1 MPIMPPIARIMP
13 FAKLLHWIEVW
24 YAIIIVIICI
34 LIIQKTKELYQLTNH
49 KGIKYFR
56 NTFFYFAIAY
66 ALQIVFPFTRMIL
79 GIDLFISRPLVGF
92 LLLYVGTMAVLSLTY
107 SVLYKRYK
115 HVKPIYLHLIAIA
128 IAFATI
134 QARGRSLA
142 LIIQAIL
149 LIYAVLTSYI
159 DNISKQNKT
168 YLIYLLL
175 FAIWIV
181 NTLAF
186 TLPRFLVQAKIGLY
200 IISIP
205 LFLIILTKV
214 VQRTTTPHDKKT

>member
-1 MPIMPPIARIMP
+1 MPPIARIMP
-13 FAKLLHWIEVW
+13 FSKLLHWVEVW

-34 LIIQKTKELYQLTNH
+34 LIIQKTKELYLLTNH

-56 NTFFYFAIAY
+56 NTFIFFAIAY
-66 ALQIVFPFTRMIL
+66 TLQIIFPFTRMIL
-79 GIDLFISRPLVGF
+79 GVDLFISRPLVGF

-107 SVLYKRYK
+107 SVLYKHWK
-115 HVKPIYLHLIAIA
+115 HLKPIYLHLIAIGIAAATINTRGRMLA
-128 IAFATI
+128 IA
-134 QARGRSLA
+134 
-142 LIIQAIL
+142 IQAIL

-159 DNISKQNKT
+159 DNIRKQNKI

-186 TLPRFLVQAKIGLY
+186 TLPRFLVPAKIALY
-200 IISIP
+200 LVAIIF
-205 LFLIILTKV
+205 FLIILTKV
-214 VQRTTTPHDKKT
+214 VQRTTPKNDKET

>member
-1 MPIMPPIARIMP
+1 MPPIARIMP
-13 FAKLLHWIEVW
+13 FAKLLHWVEVW

-34 LIIQKTKELYQLTNH
+34 LIIQKTKELYLLTNH

-56 NTFFYFAIAY
+56 NTFIFFAIAY
-66 ALQIVFPFTRMIL
+66 TLQTIFPFTRMMF
-79 GIDLFISRPLVGF
+79 GVDLFISRPLVGF

-107 SVLYKRYK
+107 SVMYKRYK
-115 HVKPIYLHLIAIA
+115 HVKPIYLHLIAVIIA
-128 IAFATI
+128 AATI
-134 QARGRSLA
+134 HSRGRSLA

-149 LIYAVLTSYI
+149 LIYTVLTSYI
-159 DNISKQNKT
+159 NNINKKHNNI

-186 TLPRFLVQAKIGLY
+186 TLPRFLIQAKIGLY
-200 IISIP
+200 LVAIIF
-205 LFLIILTKV
+205 FLIILTKV
-214 VQRTTTPHDKKT
+214 VQRTTPKNDEKT